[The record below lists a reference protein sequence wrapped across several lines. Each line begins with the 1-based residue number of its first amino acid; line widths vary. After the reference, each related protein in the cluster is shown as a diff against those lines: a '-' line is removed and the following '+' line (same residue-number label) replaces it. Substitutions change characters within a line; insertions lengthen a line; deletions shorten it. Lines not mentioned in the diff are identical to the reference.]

1 MLRKYP
7 KDIVTSHGL
16 PLVLRPLVR
25 EDEKALTEFF
35 SRLSDE
41 ERWFRRHNLADP
53 AVLREWIEDL
63 DHDRILILVAVDP
76 ANGHIVGN
84 ARLHRR
90 PTQCLR
96 HIAHLRLMVDPMYRN
111 RGVGTQILLDIT
123 ELAKEACIER
133 LVAEFVIGVEDA
145 AMIAAKKMDFFQQ
158 AVLHNYL
165 KDRDGNYHDLSI
177 MVKIL
182 EQGMSDF

>member
-7 KDIVTSHGL
+7 KDIATNQGVR
-16 PLVLRPLVR
+16 LVLRPLVR
-25 EDEKALTEFF
+25 DDETALAEFY

-63 DHDRILILVAVDP
+63 DHDRILILVVVNP
-76 ANGHIVGN
+76 ADGHIVGN

-96 HIAHLRLMVDPMYRN
+96 HIAHLRVMVDPMYRN
-111 RGVGTQILLDIT
+111 QGVGTQILLDIIG
-123 ELAKEACIER
+123 LAKEAGIER
-133 LVAEFVIGVEDA
+133 LVAEFVTGVEDA

-158 AVLHNYL
+158 AVLKDYV
-165 KDRDGNYHDLSI
+165 KDRESNYHNLSI